1 MKNLFEIVY
10 CPSEPYEGYYEI
22 FRQYA
27 REAPEWV
34 NFAEDAFIENG
45 FFDGLCLQHS
55 FKSKNE
61 HIDVRFDDCK
71 LENPSETI
79 GYKKAKEVI
88 ELRMFTQLPNLGS
101 SILYMIHPRSKN
113 LENYLNGFKTAW
125 LEGSYKTPILVVAPE

>member
-45 FFDGLCLQHS
+45 FFDGLCLQHP

-71 LENPSETI
+71 LENPSEAI
-79 GYKKAKEVI
+79 GYKKAKDI
-88 ELRMFTQLPNLGS
+88 IDLRVFTSSSNLGNVVLYLIHPKSKNLGS
-101 SILYMIHPRSKN
+101 YIG
-113 LENYLNGFKTAW
+113 GFKKAW
-125 LEGSYKTPILVVAPE
+125 EEMNSKTPIIIVAPE